1 MNPSSWFEHLAPL
14 IFLRP
19 HWLWALLALPLL
31 GAWWWR
37 GRRRRNV
44 WQGAVDAHLLPHL
57 LDATPGRRSQ
67 LAAGAA
73 ALAYALAVLA
83 LAGPSWSQ
91 GEQPLWQSNTPM
103 VVALDLS
110 SRSLAGDL
118 PPSRLAQAKSKL
130 AELLRRR
137 AGSGQTAL
145 VVYADD
151 AFTVAPLTDDPANV
165 QVFLDALAP
174 DIMPGDGQNAERAIA
189 WSARLLRQGGFNRGR
204 IVLITDS
211 SDSATDRAASKAA
224 GDGYAVSVLG
234 LGSAAGAAFQRPD
247 GRIVKVRLD
256 APSLQ
261 ELARA
266 GGGRYAPLSVDDSDL
281 RALDIASGGRGDAGA
296 GAGLG
301 EKRLAR
307 EDDGYWLL
315 PALLVLAL
323 LAFRRRS
330 GAGALALL
338 LCLGLPLAPAPA
350 RAQSLWQRADQSAHA
365 RVVEGNDAYRA
376 GQFER
381 AAELYQRGQ
390 GADSQYNLGNALARQ
405 GRYPEAIAA
414 YDRALK
420 LTPGMA
426 DAIANKRAVEAAM
439 KRPPQKNQDGQGQQK
454 PTPGSQQQKNQP
466 QPQDPQRKP
475 DGKPEDQ
482 PQDRPQ
488 KPDPDGQPGQQPKPA
503 DDPETQRRADQD
515 QRERMQREL
524 ERQRAQQPAQPPKGE
539 REPARTPAQRERQQA
554 NDAWLKRVP
563 DDPGALLRERF
574 KNEYLR
580 RQMSALNGE

>member
-14 IFLRP
+14 TFLRP

-37 GRRRRNV
+37 GRSRRNV
-44 WQGAVDAHLLPHL
+44 WRGAVDAHLLPHL
-57 LDATPGRRSQ
+57 LENTPGRRSQ
-67 LAAGAA
+67 AVVGAA
-73 ALAYALAVLA
+73 ALGYALAVLA

-91 GEQPLWQSNTPM
+91 GEQPLWQGSTPM

-110 SRSLAGDL
+110 SRTLAGDL
-118 PPSRLAQAKSKL
+118 PPSRLAQAKAKL

-151 AFTVAPLTDDPANV
+151 AYTVSPLTDDPDNV
-165 QVFLDALAP
+165 RVFLDALAP
-174 DIMPGDGQNAERAIA
+174 DIMPGDGQNADRAIA
-189 WSARLLRQGGFNRGR
+189 WSAKLLRQGGFDRGR
-204 IVLITDS
+204 IVLMTDRG
-211 SDSATDRAASKAA
+211 DSAAERAAAKAA
-224 GDGYAVSVLG
+224 GDGYTVSVLG
-234 LGSAAGAAFQRPD
+234 LGSASGAAFQRPD

-256 APSLQ
+256 AQSLT

-266 GGGRYAPLSVDDSDL
+266 GGGRYLPLSADDSDL
-281 RALDIASGGRGDAGA
+281 RALDIGRADSAGG
-296 GAGLG
+296 GLGQG

-315 PALLVLAL
+315 PPLVLLAL

-330 GAGALALL
+330 GAAALALL

-365 RVVEGNDAYRA
+365 RIVEGNDAYRT

-381 AAELYQRGQ
+381 AAELYQRAQ
-390 GADSQYNLGNALARQ
+390 GADAQYNLGNALARQ

-420 LTPGMA
+420 QQPGME

-439 KRPPQKNQDGQGQQK
+439 KRPPPKNQDGQNQPKPSDTQQGKDQPSKPQPNPQQK
-454 PTPGSQQQKNQP
+454 PDDK
-466 QPQDPQRKP
+466 
-475 DGKPEDQ
+475 

-488 KPDPDGQPGQQPKPA
+488 KPDPDGQQNPQKKPA
-503 DDPETQRRADQD
+503 DDPEAQRRADQD

-524 ERQRAQQPAQPPKGE
+524 DRQRAQQGKPPPGE
-539 REPARTPAQRERQQA
+539 REAARTPAQRERQQA

-563 DDPGALLRERF
+563 DDPGSLLRERF
-574 KNEYLR
+574 KIEYGR
-580 RQMSALNGE
+580 RQMSALEGD

>member
-1 MNPSSWFEHLAPL
+1 MNPGSWFEHLAPL
-14 IFLRP
+14 TFLRP
-19 HWLWALLALPLL
+19 QWLWALLALPLL
-31 GAWWWR
+31 AGWWWR
-37 GRRRRNV
+37 RRRRSSV
-44 WQGAVDAHLLPHL
+44 WQGAVDAHLLRHL

-73 ALAYALAVLA
+73 ALGAALAVLA

-91 GEQPLWQSNTPM
+91 GEQPLWQGSTPM

-110 SRSLAGDL
+110 SRTLAGDL
-118 PPSRLAQAKSKL
+118 PPSRLAQAKAKL

-145 VVYADD
+145 VAFADD
-151 AFTVAPLTDDPANV
+151 AYTVAPLTDDPDNV
-165 QVFLDALAP
+165 AVFLDALAP
-174 DIMPGDGQNAERAIA
+174 DIMPGDGQNADRAIA

-204 IVLITDS
+204 IVLITDR
-211 SDSATDRAASKAA
+211 SDGAAERAAAKAG

-234 LGSAAGAAFQRPD
+234 LGTAAGAAFQRPD
-247 GRIVKVRLD
+247 GRIVKVKLD
-256 APSLQ
+256 APALAA
-261 ELARA
+261 LARA
-266 GGGRYAPLSVDDSDL
+266 GGGRYTALSADDSDL
-281 RALDIASGGRGDAGA
+281 RALDIAGGGRGDAGA
-296 GAGLG
+296 GGGMG

-315 PALLVLAL
+315 PPLLVLAL

-338 LCLGLPLAPAPA
+338 LCLGLPLAPRPA
-350 RAQSLWQRADQSAHA
+350 AAQSLWQRADQGAHA
-365 RVVEGNDAYRA
+365 RIVEGNDAYRA

-381 AAELYQRGQ
+381 AAELYQRAQ
-390 GADSQYNLGNALARQ
+390 GADAQYNLGNALARQ

-420 LTPGMA
+420 QTPGME

-439 KRPPQKNQDGQGQQK
+439 KRPPQQNQDGQKPQKQQ
-454 PTPGSQQQKNQP
+454 PGK
-466 QPQDPQRKP
+466 QDPKP
-475 DGKPEDQ
+475 SPQGQNPQQDGKPQ
-482 PQDRPQ
+482 QQPQ
-488 KPDPDGQPGQQPKPA
+488 KPDPDGQQKTPQKPS
-503 DDPETQRRADQD
+503 DDPEEQRRADQA

-524 ERQRAQQPAQPPKGE
+524 ERQRAQQGKTPPGE
-539 REPARTPAQRERQQA
+539 REAARTPAQRERQQA

-563 DDPGALLRERF
+563 DDPGSLLRERF
-574 KNEYLR
+574 KIEYAR
-580 RQMSALNGE
+580 RQMSALEGD